1 MMSLLKQLI
10 ATDRNGNWENH
21 LQTVQCILPIF
32 SKFDSFNYFRYGSL
46 YLEQMRILPQDYL
59 EIYYKIMNGLL
70 VLKQERG
77 RFNVVAVDS
86 KLNKQSVTK
95 PTK

>member
-1 MMSLLKQLI
+1 
-10 ATDRNGNWENH
+10 
-21 LQTVQCILPIF
+21 
-32 SKFDSFNYFRYGSL
+32 
-46 YLEQMRILPQDYL
+46 
-59 EIYYKIMNGLL
+59 MNGLL